1 MTDPLLTAVKPFTTK
16 SNVGQWGFS
25 GKRIWFLVL
34 LGLTLLPLRS
44 QVIDNFSGRLTL
56 TNNGISPIPS
66 FSLGDPA
73 LIVYMRMA
81 RKKWSFEPEFRI
93 NVLNANPWSLDFPV
107 IYRAVDDENFRFTL
121 GLEPSMNFQ
130 LTEIPLDNGTQTLFE
145 ARKYLAVEI
154 GPTLKISRHWE
165 TGFFYLGALGF
176 DSGPKNIHYISFGT
190 SVMDVRLFRSLLWS
204 ISPQVFHLKVDENN
218 GNYFSMTS
226 SVRIDQ
232 TPWVVSGLIN
242 KNLGSEIAPEQNV
255 IWSISLTYI
264 VE

>member
-1 MTDPLLTAVKPFTTK
+1 MLIRVGLL
-16 SNVGQWGFS
+16 
-25 GKRIWFLVL
+25 LL
-34 LGLTLLPLRS
+34 LGLTAMPLQA
-44 QVIDNFSGRLTL
+44 QVIDNFSGRLTV

-73 LIVYMRMA
+73 LIIYMRMA
-81 RKKWSFEPEFRI
+81 RKKLSFEPEFRI

-107 IYRAVDDENFRFTL
+107 IYTAVDDENFRFTL

-130 LTEIPLDNGTQTLFE
+130 LTEIPTENGSRTLFE

-154 GPTLKISRHWE
+154 GPTLKITRNWE

-176 DSGPKNIHYISFGT
+176 DAGPKNIHYISFGT
-190 SVMDVRLFRSLLWS
+190 SLMDVRLFRSLLWS
-204 ISPQVFHLKVDENN
+204 IQPQVFHLRVDENN

-232 TPWVVSGLIN
+232 TPWVVTGLIN
-242 KNLGSEIAPEQNV
+242 KNLGSEIAPEQNL
-255 IWSISLTYI
+255 IWSVSLTYI